1 MFILFS
7 ISMLGQALVHRTLL
21 MIVQEFAISQ
31 HTLRSLVILNV
42 LLMSVLTVSLNS
54 SPATLWLFIGI
65 ILISLKF
72 FAPILRFFLV
82 RGLSS
87 ALIPLLDSVILGLQS
102 GKSFRISLNA
112 AIENQSGW
120 RRNQFRE
127 IYNSLITAENVIAVK
142 SALLRDLQAELAEI
156 DRSQNRIV
164 DQVKALRR
172 HLKLQENFR
181 RRSGQVTQQIK
192 MQAIIVT
199 ALFIALLSFVIVQFG
214 FFEHRLLILA
224 SVLIFFVGLFWIFNV
239 GRRMKWKV

>member
-7 ISMLGQALVHRTLL
+7 ISMLGQMLVHRTLL

-31 HTLRSLVILNV
+31 HTLRSLVVLNV
-42 LLMSVLTVSLNS
+42 MLTSVLALSLNS

-72 FAPILRFFLV
+72 FAPILRFFLM
-82 RGLSS
+82 RRLSS

-102 GKSFRISLNA
+102 GKSFRISLHT

-120 RRNQFRE
+120 RRNQLRE
-127 IYNSLITAENVIAVK
+127 IYNSLVTAENVIAVK
-142 SALLRDLQAELAEI
+142 SSLLKDLQTELGEI
-156 DRSQNRIV
+156 DRSQNRTV

-199 ALFIALLSFVIVQFG
+199 ALFVALLSFVIVQFG
-214 FFEHRLLILA
+214 FSE
-224 SVLIFFVGLFWIFNV
+224 
-239 GRRMKWKV
+239 